1 MRNSKLFTLLASV
14 FALTLLLGFSVP
26 QRSRIKLATLVP
38 SGSVWDK
45 SFKKMGS
52 EWKKD
57 TSGRVNLRVYPG
69 GVAGDETDIIRKMR
83 IGQLQA
89 AALTV
94 SGLGSIVPAFEIFET
109 PLLFDSHEELEY
121 VLERVTP
128 QLERKLKAKG
138 FVLLHWGHGGWIYI
152 FSKKPITT
160 LDDLRDQKQWV
171 WAGDNRKVQWWK
183 RNGFKP
189 VPLSVPDIPT
199 GLQTGLLEA
208 VPTTPLAALGLQWF
222 RSTPYMLDYGILPYL
237 GGTVMTKK
245 AWDRISE
252 ADRKIMLEAAKRA
265 EVHLDT
271 EVPKQE
277 SAAISEMKERGLTLT
292 EPLARGAKSD
302 WGTAAADFTEQ
313 LKTDPEL
320 AEFFKFVIELRDE
333 FRAKQL
339 EEGK

>member
-1 MRNSKLFTLLASV
+1 MLS
-14 FALTLLLGFSVP
+14 LLLSFASP

-45 SFKKMGS
+45 AFKSMGS
-52 EWKKD
+52 EWKSG
-57 TSGRVNLRVYPG
+57 TSGRVNLKVYPG
-69 GVAGDETDIIRKMR
+69 GVAGDESDIIRKMR

-89 AALTV
+89 ASLTI
-94 SGLGSIVPAFEIFET
+94 SGLASIDPAFQLFET
-109 PLLFDSHEELEY
+109 PLFFESHAELEY

-128 QLERKLKAKG
+128 MLKEKLEAKG
-138 FVLLHWGHGGWIYI
+138 FVLLHWGHGGWVHL

-160 LDDLRDQKQWV
+160 LDDLRKQKHWV

-199 GLQTGLLEA
+199 GLQTGLLDA

-222 RSTPYMLDYGILPYL
+222 RSTPYMLDYGVLPYL

-245 AWDRISE
+245 AWDRINE
-252 ADRKIMLEAAKRA
+252 PDRAVLLKAAKRA
-265 EVHLDT
+265 EEHLGK

-277 SAAISEMKERGLTLT
+277 AAAIKEMSERGVTLT
-292 EPLARGAKSD
+292 KPKARGPKSD
-302 WGTAAADFTEQ
+302 WAVAAADFTKQVKE
-313 LKTDPEL
+313 DPDVSQ
-320 AEFFKFVIELRDE
+320 FFETVVGLRDE
-333 FRAKQL
+333 YRAQQL
-339 EEGK
+339 KKDK